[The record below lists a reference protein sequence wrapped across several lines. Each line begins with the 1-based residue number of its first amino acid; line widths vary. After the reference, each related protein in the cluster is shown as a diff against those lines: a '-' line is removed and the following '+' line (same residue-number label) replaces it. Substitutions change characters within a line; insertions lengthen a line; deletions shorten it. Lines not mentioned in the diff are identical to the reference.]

1 MATGRQW
8 AKPFDVTISGAK
20 KYSATLTTNKGAFEV
35 DLFVDKAPQTVNNF
49 VNLANDGYFNN
60 TPFHRIV
67 AGFVIQGGDP
77 TGSGSGGP
85 GYRFGDELPTD
96 LDYERG
102 TLAMANAGPN
112 TNGSQFFVC
121 LSDLRGKLPKNYT
134 IFGKVTSGI
143 ETVDAIAATPTRR
156 GSSGENSAPTETITL
171 QSVTITEA

>member
-1 MATGRQW
+1 MANGKQW
-8 AKPFDVTISGAK
+8 SKPFDLNISGAK
-20 KYSATLTTNKGAFEV
+20 KYAATLTTNKGAFDIE
-35 DLFVDKAPQTVNNF
+35 LYVDKAPQTVNNF
-49 VNLANDGYFNN
+49 VNLAREGFYDN

-102 TLAMANAGPN
+102 ALAMANAGAN

-121 LSDLRGKLPKNYT
+121 LSDLKGKLPKNYS
-134 IFGKVTSGI
+134 IFGKVTNGLDV
-143 ETVDAIAATPTRR
+143 VDAIAKTPTRR
-156 GSSGENSAPTETITL
+156 GSSGENSSPTETITL
-171 QSVTITEA
+171 ESVTVTES